1 MTRKLTIT
9 VSEEVYKG
17 LHAKIGAGRI
27 SRFIDALARP
37 HVVDAEL
44 DAAYKAMAADHD
56 RETEAL
62 EWAENLT
69 GDVADET
76 R

>member
-1 MTRKLTIT
+1 
-9 VSEEVYKG
+9 
-17 LHAKIGAGRI
+17 
-27 SRFIDALARP
+27 
-37 HVVDAEL
+37 VVDAEL
-44 DAAYKAMAADHD
+44 EAAYKAMAADHD